1 MKKMDHHVPI
11 VMGPAAQTRD
21 RYLVKSILHSSQLL
35 SAFRAPGEAL
45 SLKEISA
52 RCGLPKTMVFRLLY
66 TLEKCG
72 MVDKVG
78 HNLYQSRVRPWKQ
91 RLYRLGYAAQGAD
104 YQFSREVSESL
115 QRAAVGEGIE
125 LISLDNRYSAKTAQ
139 RNADLLVREKVDL
152 AIEFQTDEEV
162 APIVAAKYREAGI
175 PMIAIDIPHPGA
187 TYYGA
192 NNYEAGLIGGRYLGR
207 WVKEHWHSEIDEIL
221 LLELKRAGNLPRMR
235 LSGLLVGL
243 NLILPAAASCKVTY
257 LEGDGELGPSFEA
270 VRRHLRSSHARH
282 ALVGAIND
290 PSALGALRA
299 FQEAGREEN
308 CAVMG
313 QNASPEGR
321 AELRQL
327 KTSFVGSVAYFPER
341 YGENL
346 IRVSLDILNQRPV
359 PPAVFVEHKLIT
371 PGTVDHYYPNDA
383 LTKLVRT
390 EPYDSIRRHVSH

>member
-1 MKKMDHHVPI
+1 MSTKP
-11 VMGPAAQTRD
+11 PSRD
-21 RYLVKSILHSSQLL
+21 PYLVKSIVHSSQLL
-35 SAFRAPGEAL
+35 TAFHSPGEAL
-45 SLKEISA
+45 PLKEIAA
-52 RCGLPKTMVFRLLY
+52 RSGLPKTMAFRLLY

-72 MVDKVG
+72 MVDKLG
-78 HNLYQSRVRPWKQ
+78 QNLYQSRVHPWKH
-91 RLYRLGYAAQGAD
+91 RLYRLGYAAQGTD
-104 YQFSREVSESL
+104 YQFSKEVSESL
-115 QRAAVGEGIE
+115 QRAAAAEGIE
-125 LISLDNRYSAKTAQ
+125 LICVDNRYSAKIAQ

-162 APIVAAKYREAGI
+162 APIVAAKYREANI

-207 WVKEHWHSEIDEIL
+207 WVKEQWQSGIDEII

-235 LSGLLVGL
+235 LSGLLVGV
-243 NLILPAAASCKVTY
+243 NLVLPNAANARVTY
-257 LEGDGELGPSFEA
+257 LDGDGELGPSFEA
-270 VRRHLRSSHARH
+270 VRKHLRSSPARRV
-282 ALVGAIND
+282 LVGAIND

-299 FQEAGREEN
+299 FQEAGRSEN

-321 AELRQL
+321 AELRQP
-327 KTSFVGSVAYFPER
+327 KSRFVGSVAYFPER

-371 PGTVDHYYPNDA
+371 PSTVDHYYPNDS
-383 LTKLVRT
+383 LEQMVRSEAFT
-390 EPYDSIRRHVSH
+390 SHSERSSA